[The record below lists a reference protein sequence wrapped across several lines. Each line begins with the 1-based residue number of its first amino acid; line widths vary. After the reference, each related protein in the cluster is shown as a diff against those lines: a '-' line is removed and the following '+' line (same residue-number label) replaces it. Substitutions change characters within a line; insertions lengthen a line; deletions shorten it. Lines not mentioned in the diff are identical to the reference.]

1 MLLRVFSGS
10 HLHRLPRLH
19 HHPAYSP
26 RLLFHPKHTMAPPK
40 LKVGCAGL
48 GRMGKRHAM
57 HFLERTPRAELVAV
71 SSPDDEELR
80 WAKVHLEPYGVKLY
94 KNYDDMLKH
103 EGLQAVVIASVTAV
117 HAEQAIK
124 AIEADKHVLCEKPIS
139 TTVEIVSLSVFQRLY
154 GLVIT
159 DGPKQS
165 QTVVDAAAK
174 KPHLKVM
181 CGFSRRFDASYRDAF
196 KKMQSGM
203 IGRPSVFRSQ
213 TCDKLDPTGF
223 FVAYAEFSGG
233 IFVDCS
239 IHDIDLA
246 LWFFGEDAKIKSVSS
261 VGITAVQPDLR
272 KHNDRDNA
280 VGLVEFYGGQIA
292 YFYASRM
299 MAAGQEDSTEII
311 GTKGKLTVNTHPAS
325 NLVNIYEST
334 GIRREIPQHYYD
346 RFEQAF
352 VTEAIE
358 FTSACLDNTP
368 LPLDLN
374 SAVQAVK
381 IGCALQE
388 SLITGKKI
396 FFDENG
402 NRVERA
408 VL

>member
-1 MLLRVFSGS
+1 MPREKLRVGI
-10 HLHRLPRLH
+10 
-19 HHPAYSP
+19 
-26 RLLFHPKHTMAPPK
+26 
-40 LKVGCAGL
+40 AGL

-57 HFLERTPRAELVAV
+57 NFAERVPRAELVAA
-71 SSPDDEELR
+71 SSPDDAELE
-80 WAKVHLEPYGVKLY
+80 WARQNLEPLGVTLY

-103 EGLQAVVIASVTAV
+103 PGLQAVVIASATAV

-124 AIEADKHVLCEKPIS
+124 AIDADLHVLCEKPLS
-139 TTVEIVSLSVFQRLY
+139 TSVEV
-154 GLVIT
+154 
-159 DGPKQS
+159 S
-165 QTVVDAAAK
+165 QTVVDAAEK

-181 CGFSRRFDASYRDAF
+181 CGFSRRFDVSYRDAYQ
-196 KKMQSGM
+196 KMMSGM

-223 FVAYAEFSGG
+223 FVAYAQFSGG

-246 LWFFGEDAKIKSVSS
+246 LWFFGQDSKVKSVSAI
-261 VGITAVQPDLR
+261 GITAVEPDLR
-272 KHNDRDNA
+272 KYNDRDNA
-280 VGLVEFYGGQIA
+280 VGLVEFQDGQIA

-311 GTKGKLTVNTHPAS
+311 GTKGKLTVNTQPAS

-346 RFEQAF
+346 RFENAF
-352 VTEAIE
+352 ITEAKD
-358 FTSACLDNTP
+358 FTACCLDDTD
-368 LPLDLN
+368 LPQTLRG
-374 SAVQAVK
+374 AVDAVK

-396 FFDENG
+396 YFDEDG
-402 NRVERA
+402 NRIERA
-408 VL
+408 NL